1 MKKSIKHFILVICA
15 LSIFVP
21 SFVVHAADTSTSSWR
36 QIFPECIQQQM
47 QSQDGSKFTVEC
59 DDVGV
64 FVQLAINIGAYLF
77 TFIGALAL
85 LVFVYGGFKMI
96 ISAGDSG
103 KIKEGKDAMIAA
115 VIGIVIAFSGVAIV
129 RFLGNSLTLKG
140 EFRIENVE
148 PTKKFII
155 CCRTIEDKPLNTA
168 VYKQVTSNEECIG
181 RMEAKKPNAQF
192 KILEG
197 TVDNPPVCNEN
208 TYNNK

>member
-1 MKKSIKHFILVICA
+1 MKTIAKYFILIIFA
-15 LSIFVP
+15 FSIFVP
-21 SFVVHAADTSTSSWR
+21 SFAVHAATTIPSWQ

-47 QSQDGSKFTVEC
+47 NSQNSSGFSKEC

-129 RFLGNSLTLKG
+129 RFLGESLTLK
-140 EFRIENVE
+140 EDFRIENVE

-155 CCRTIEDKPLNTA
+155 CCRTTEDKPPYSA
-168 VYKQVTSNEECIG
+168 VYKEVKNNEECIG
-181 RMEAKKPNAQF
+181 KTEAIKPNAQF

-197 TVDNPPVCNEN
+197 TVDNPPACNAN
-208 TYNNK
+208 TYNK